1 MEYRKTSE
9 EERVNKFYDS
19 IMNDADYSME
29 IVEKNIK
36 NLKQTIANDLG
47 VPLEEVGSS
56 QKIETAIRSLCVA
69 ARRSGELKAQ
79 REILSEGG
87 FIAAEDHSLH
97 QSGNEFKP
105 GKYWFYVSV
114 ESLRTVEKRL
124 TNGYKQSEHLKKG
137 GEYGA

>member
-1 MEYRKTSE
+1 MEYRKTPE

-19 IMNDADYSME
+19 IMDDANYSME

-36 NLKQTIANDLG
+36 NLEQIIANDLG
-47 VPLEEVGSS
+47 VPLEEAGSS
-56 QKIETAIRSLCVA
+56 QIETAIRSLCAA

-87 FIAAEDHSLH
+87 FIAAEDHSLY
-97 QSGNEFKP
+97 QSGSEFKP

-124 TNGYKQSEHLKKG
+124 ANGYKQSEHLKKG
-137 GEYGA
+137 EEHGA